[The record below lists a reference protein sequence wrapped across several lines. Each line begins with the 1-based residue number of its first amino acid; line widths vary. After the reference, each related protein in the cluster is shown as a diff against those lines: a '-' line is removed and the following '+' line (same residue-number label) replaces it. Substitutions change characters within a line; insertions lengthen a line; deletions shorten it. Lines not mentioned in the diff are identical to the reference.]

1 MKAFIKKMYGGPEIL
16 KLGTTELDSLK
27 PHEIRI
33 RIKANSVN
41 PADWHILRGKP
52 YFSRLIYGL
61 ITPKYP
67 IPGAD
72 FAGIVEET
80 GSACKRFKTGD
91 HVVGTSLIGGAFA
104 EYIHIDE
111 NNCTPA
117 PGGSSLTELACLPI
131 AGLTALQATQL
142 HGNIQSGERVLI
154 NGSSGGVGHFCVQL
168 AKNRGASVTAICS
181 SKNKHF
187 VESLGADEVLAYDK
201 TNIHTHGGK
210 YDLVIDTHG
219 NLNFSDFKRMGQR
232 GVLTGFTGIGHLISV
247 MLLSKINSFPL
258 AQFTAEINAK
268 DLAKLV
274 MLCSNGQLK
283 VHMEQ
288 VFPFEEIPNAI
299 ERLEQMHTRGKLA
312 IVW

>member
-1 MKAFIKKMYGGPEIL
+1 MKAFIKKSYGGPEVL
-16 KLGTTELDSLK
+16 KLEETQLPPLQ
-27 PHEIRI
+27 PNEIKVRI
-33 RIKANSVN
+33 NANSVN

-61 ITPKYP
+61 FKPKYP

-91 HVVGTSLIGGAFA
+91 NVIGANLLGGAFA
-104 EYIHIDE
+104 EYIHVDE
-111 NNCTPA
+111 NNCTLVPD
-117 PGGSSLTELACLPI
+117 GLSLTELACLPI
-131 AGLTALQATQL
+131 AGLTAFQAT
-142 HGNIQSGERVLI
+142 HTYGNIQEGERVLI

-201 TNIHTHGGK
+201 TNIHAHAGK
-210 YDLVIDTHG
+210 YDLIIDTHG
-219 NLNFSDFKRMGQR
+219 NLNFSDFRRMGKR
-232 GVLTGFTGIGHLISV
+232 GVLTGFTGVSHLMAVI
-247 MLLSKINSFPL
+247 LQSKLKGFPI
-258 AQFTAEINAK
+258 AQFTAEINAS
-268 DLAKLV
+268 DLASLA
-274 MLCSNGQLK
+274 LQCSKGQLK
-283 VHMEQ
+283 VHLEK
-288 VFPFEEIPNAI
+288 VYSFDEIPNAI

-312 IVW
+312 IAW